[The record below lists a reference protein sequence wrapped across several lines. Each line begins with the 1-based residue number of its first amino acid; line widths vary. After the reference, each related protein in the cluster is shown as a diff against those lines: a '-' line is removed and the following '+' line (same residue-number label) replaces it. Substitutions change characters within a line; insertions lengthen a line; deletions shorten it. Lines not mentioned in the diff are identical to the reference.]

1 MGEHS
6 NSQHILTIKYGD
18 VVQRISLNQE
28 VYSVGRHSSNK
39 IVIHHPI
46 VSRFHCTILPVK
58 YKGEAQQN
66 LFWII
71 DGDLKGNRSSN
82 GIFVNG
88 NKILSHELKTGDI
101 IHIGGEEIEMT
112 YEIIEGFKQDSLS
125 VTTPPPIDSEGEVNG
140 LEQKST
146 LLKKAGSDTTVPE
159 KTKGNGVNFFLNEI
173 LFILEQSQYQLS
185 CPQLKISSDNKL
197 IEANDIFRETFPHI
211 ELDENQNPFLKN
223 AWLELEKSR
232 KDFSVREVE
241 YEGKIYSQY
250 LRYTPDRKAINSY
263 IFSFCDRYNQEK
275 TLRENEEKYR
285 AIVRQISEGIIL
297 VDPATKKIIEA
308 NPAYCSLVGYKQ
320 EEIVSLR
327 IYDVVATDP
336 EINDNIIGKVQRER
350 LNITQESV
358 HRHRGGSLIDVEV
371 NVSTICYGAKEY
383 ICYAVRDITERKM
396 AEGLLYYQASHDWLT
411 RLGNRS
417 LFNDKLQKA
426 IARARR
432 YNGSLAVIFIDL
444 DRFKNINDTL
454 GHDVGDRFLQQV
466 AIRLKNSLTSRDTI
480 ARWGGDEFTI
490 LLPEITNPEDV
501 AIVAKR
507 IFESFQQ
514 PIVVAEYQLYCHL
527 SMGVAIYPQDG
538 ETPET
543 LVRNADV
550 ALYRSKDNG
559 GNQYQ
564 FYNPSMNQ
572 RKEDS
577 LHLETHLYRAIENK
591 QLYLVYQPQI
601 NIHSGQVV
609 GVEALLRWLHPEWG
623 IISPADFIP
632 IAEETG
638 YINTIGEWVLYT
650 ACLDHKRWQEA
661 GLPPIKTAINL
672 SARQCQPSLL
682 PTIKGIIRETQ
693 IDPNHLELEIT
704 ETTIIAH
711 PDLTRE
717 ILQELTLMGI
727 SIAIDDFG
735 AGYSSLS
742 YLKKFPFKKIK
753 IDQSF
758 VGELKEDSPEDVAI
772 ISAIITL
779 GKGFNLE
786 VVAEGVENTQQ
797 AGLLERLGC
806 KIMQGYL
813 FSKPLLAE
821 EIIPFIKGKI

>member
-1 MGEHS
+1 MGEYS

-28 VYSVGRHSSNK
+28 IYSVGRHSSNK
-39 IVIHHPI
+39 IVIPHPI

-58 YKGEAQQN
+58 YKGEVQQN

-88 NKILSHELKTGDI
+88 NKTLSHELKPGDV
-101 IHIGGEEIEMT
+101 IHIGGEEIEMR
-112 YEIIEGFKQDSLS
+112 YEIIEEGKPALISITTEESSLES
-125 VTTPPPIDSEGEVNG
+125 TEKLKT

-146 LLKKAGSDTTVPE
+146 LLKKAASDTTVPE
-159 KTKGNGVNFFLNEI
+159 KTKYNRENFFLNEV
-173 LFILEQSQYQLS
+173 LFILEENQYQLA
-185 CPQLKISSDNKL
+185 CPYLKISNNNTL
-197 IEANDIFRETFPHI
+197 IEANEVFRESFP
-211 ELDENQNPFLKN
+211 ETDENHNPFLEN
-223 AWLELEKSR
+223 AWLELKESQ
-232 KDFSVREVE
+232 KDFQVREVE
-241 YEGKIYSQY
+241 YKGKIYTQY
-250 LRYTPDRKAINSY
+250 LRYTPDKKAIKSY
-263 IFSFCDRYNQEK
+263 IFSFHERHNQEK
-275 TLRENEEKYR
+275 ILRENEEKYR

-297 VDPATKKIIEA
+297 VDPATKRIIEA

-320 EEIVSLR
+320 EEMANLK
-327 IYDVVATDP
+327 IYEVIATDP
-336 EINDNIIGKVQRER
+336 EINDAIMSKVQRER
-350 LNITQESV
+350 LHITQESI
-358 HRHRGGSLIDVEV
+358 HRHRNGSLIDVEV

-396 AEGLLYYQASHDWLT
+396 AEELLYYQASHDWLT

-417 LFNDKLQKA
+417 LFNEKLQKA
-426 IARARR
+426 VARAQR
-432 YNGSLAVIFIDL
+432 YNSSLAVIFIDL

-466 AIRLKNSLTSRDTI
+466 AVRLKNCLTSQDTI

-501 AIVAKR
+501 AVVAKR
-507 IFESFQQ
+507 VFESLQQ
-514 PIVVAEYQLYCHL
+514 PIVVGEYQLYCHL
-527 SMGVAIYPQDG
+527 SMGIAIYPQDG

-572 RKEDS
+572 RKQDS

-601 NIHSGQVV
+601 HVHSRQIV
-609 GVEALLRWLHPEWG
+609 GVEALLRWRHPDWG
-623 IISPADFIP
+623 MVSPADFIP

-650 ACLDHKRWQEA
+650 ACKDNKKWQEA
-661 GLPPIKTAINL
+661 GLPPIKIAINL

-682 PTIKGIIRETQ
+682 PTIRNIIRETQ
-693 IDPNHLELEIT
+693 IDPNYLELEIT

-711 PDLTRE
+711 PELTKE
-717 ILQELTLMGI
+717 ILEELTAMGV

-742 YLKKFPFKKIK
+742 YLKKFPFKKLK

-758 VGELKEDSPEDVAI
+758 VGGLKEDSPEDVAI

-797 AGLLERLGC
+797 ANLLERLGC
-806 KIMQGYL
+806 RIMQGYL

-821 EIIPFIKGKI
+821 EIIPFVKGNS